1 MEFHFNPQ
9 FSLNFNNFKASF
21 KTLVW
26 NPHSKHFDFFKT
38 MFVSISLLYLMQIL
52 DQFWLI

>member
-26 NPHSKHFDFFKT
+26 NPHSKHFDFFKN